1 MDRRIAFLREHRLV
15 WAVSV
20 STLLHLLLALLFSRQ
35 GPFFILRL
43 PEGSEDSADR
53 RIAFE
58 IVETPDDARS
68 DVAPEDAR
76 LLSDKNAAARDLETA
91 RGAEGD
97 MPYSQGDVAVKSIPG
112 AGGGGGEASPS
123 RSTSEASD
131 AADPSNGDIG
141 YRVESYAEGS
151 RFSKDLLLGKTENA
165 GAGSRQPTYD
175 QTDVSAEDV
184 GGISFNTYDWDFA
197 PYLLELKR
205 RIQRNIYPPPAF
217 TQLGFTGNNILRF
230 RIYPDGRLER
240 LQVLGYQGEKALV
253 ETSRKAVQ
261 FSAPFWPLP
270 ADFPEAYLQVT
281 AKFDYFII
289 RRK

>member
-1 MDRRIAFLREHRLV
+1 VDRRIDFLREHRLI

-58 IVETPDDARS
+58 IVETPDDART
-68 DVAPEDAR
+68 DVPSEDAR
-76 LLSDKNAAARDLETA
+76 LLSDKNAVARDLETD
-91 RGAEGD
+91 RGVEGD

-112 AGGGGGEASPS
+112 AGGGGAEASPS
-123 RSTSEASD
+123 RSSSEPSNP
-131 AADPSNGDIG
+131 ADPSNGDIG
-141 YRVESYAEGS
+141 YRVESYPEGS
-151 RFSKDLLLGKTENA
+151 RFSKDALLGKSQNT
-165 GAGSRQPTYD
+165 GAGTKQPAYD

-184 GGISFNTYDWDFA
+184 GGISFNTYDWEFA

-217 TQLGFTGNNILRF
+217 TQLGFSGNNILRF
-230 RIYPDGRLER
+230 RIYPDGRLEA

-253 ETSRKAVQ
+253 ETSRKAVE

-270 ADFPEAYLQVT
+270 SDFPEAYLQVT

-289 RRK
+289 PRK